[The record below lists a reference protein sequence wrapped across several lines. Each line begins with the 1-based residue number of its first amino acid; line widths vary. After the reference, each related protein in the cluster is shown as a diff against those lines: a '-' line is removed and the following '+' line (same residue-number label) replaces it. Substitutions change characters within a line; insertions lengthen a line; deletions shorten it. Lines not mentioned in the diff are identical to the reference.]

1 MAISIM
7 ILILIIKRCLP
18 INWLEDSNEQ
28 LKNAKKRLD
37 QRIKENADSISP
49 RIQKSKNR
57 DNDKEKDF

>member
-1 MAISIM
+1 M

-18 INWLEDSNEQ
+18 INWLEDLNEQ

>member
-1 MAISIM
+1 
-7 ILILIIKRCLP
+7 
-18 INWLEDSNEQ
+18 LEDLNEQ